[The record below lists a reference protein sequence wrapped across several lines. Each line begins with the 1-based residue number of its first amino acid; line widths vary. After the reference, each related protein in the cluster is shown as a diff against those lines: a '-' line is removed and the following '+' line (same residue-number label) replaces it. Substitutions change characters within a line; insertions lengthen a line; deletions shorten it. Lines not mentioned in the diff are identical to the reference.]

1 MKAMSARMSIR
12 PVVACLL
19 AACAGAAAAPKPGIE
34 TYYCA
39 IHHYVRNAGAEL
51 HSAAISVRNPDTA
64 HAASIER
71 LTIRNGYGDIVH
83 DSGPAA
89 GVAHP
94 LNTDFTPPLDIT
106 VVPPGASYYLQTRH
120 IWGLDGLPPSA
131 GGAQAGFLMS
141 ATLEIAKANRKVP
154 VFVGRRDTVRE
165 RPASAPPVEGPER
178 SSSAIACVRLD

>member
-1 MKAMSARMSIR
+1 
-12 PVVACLL
+12 
-19 AACAGAAAAPKPGIE
+19 
-34 TYYCA
+34 
-39 IHHYVRNAGAEL
+39 VRNAGAEL